1 MTKERR
7 SPTTRR
13 SPNYDLVEA
22 ALDRR
27 LLLYAVAAATLGCS
41 ASSQAEVV
49 FTPSNSVLQG
59 TGKLGIDLDNDGTID
74 ITIRVG
80 HCDSASGYQKVGCIT
95 AYGAPGIAGIAAAK
109 PGFDLALAL
118 PKGARI
124 GGRKRVFRPEAFMAT
139 GFGYIGHWARVPNRF
154 LGISFRINGETH
166 FGWIGFRSVYG
177 TNALTAK
184 FAGWAYETNP
194 DTLILAGDTGTG
206 SDDITSSMEPT
217 SLEIL
222 ASGHTAV
229 EQRRKRTSTEGNL
242 NDK

>member
-1 MTKERR
+1 MTTEGE
-7 SPTTRR
+7 SLTTRHR
-13 SPNYDLVEA
+13 TTTTLSA

-27 LLLYAVAAATLGCS
+27 LLLYAVSATTLACS

-49 FTPSNSVLQG
+49 FTPSNTVLQG
-59 TGKLGIDLDNDGTID
+59 IGKLGIDLDNDGTVD

-124 GGRKRVFRPEAFMAT
+124 GGRKRVFRPRAFMAT

-154 LGISFRINGETH
+154 LGVSFRINGETH

-206 SDDITSSMEPT
+206 SDDITGSIEPT

-222 ASGHTAV
+222 AAGHAAV
-229 EQRRKRTSTEGNL
+229 EQRRKRTGFAGGH
-242 NDK
+242 